1 MKLIRCSRCWC
12 IFSINLDRV
21 REVWL
26 RTKLK
31 WPTFFGM
38 EGIPFLTSLDVLI
51 CCSLVDALSRRGWDN
66 RASLQGCIIC
76 SSTNSSLCM
85 LTKLAYLPIQ
95 LQVNLRLL
103 CSTVVL
109 MFKCCCGKTAQENLE
124 FILAHVK
131 FDKLCFPESHNPLTC
146 SFFFHNS
153 TSVYKTTTWF
163 WKKK

>member
-1 MKLIRCSRCWC
+1 MLL
-12 IFSINLDRV
+12 F
-21 REVWL
+21 
-26 RTKLK
+26 
-31 WPTFFGM
+31 
-38 EGIPFLTSLDVLI
+38 
-51 CCSLVDALSRRGWDN
+51 RRGWRN
-66 RASLQGCIIC
+66 RASLQGCIIW

-85 LTKLAYLPIQ
+85 LTKQAYLAIQ

-103 CSTVVL
+103 CRTVVL

-163 WKKK
+163 WKKNSQMGHAKHNCSNLPQCQMVCNKVLKTRKYCQTFKGKLSK

>member
-1 MKLIRCSRCWC
+1 
-12 IFSINLDRV
+12 
-21 REVWL
+21 
-26 RTKLK
+26 
-31 WPTFFGM
+31 M

-51 CCSLVDALSRRGWDN
+51 RCSLVDALFRRGWRN
-66 RASLQGCIIC
+66 RASLQGCIIW

-146 SFFFHNS
+146 SFFFTTVPPSTRLQLDFEKKIAKWVMPNRTVVIYHNAKWS
-153 TSVYKTTTWF
+153 LVGLV
-163 WKKK
+163 